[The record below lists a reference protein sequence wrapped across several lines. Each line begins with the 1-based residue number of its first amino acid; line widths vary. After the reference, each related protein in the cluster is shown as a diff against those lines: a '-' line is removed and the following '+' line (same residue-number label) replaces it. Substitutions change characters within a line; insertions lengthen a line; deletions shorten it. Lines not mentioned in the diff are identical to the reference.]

1 MLGLADLVNLC
12 VNRVQKVSCKPHV
25 VCEENWLTG
34 YYTILI
40 IYADDIVVIGNEVV
54 EVERLEKH
62 LSAEF
67 ELMILVSLRY
77 ILGIEIA
84 RSQGTREIYVR
95 SIGRNY
101 Y

>member
-1 MLGLADLVNLC
+1 MCKQGTKSVMQTTRRLWRELAYRLL
-12 VNRVQKVSCKPHV
+12 
-25 VCEENWLTG
+25 
-34 YYTILI
+34 YILI
-40 IYADDIVVIGNEVV
+40 IYADDIAVIGNEVV

-95 SIGRNY
+95 SIGRNDY
-101 Y
+101 